1 MAGRSSRARGGPA
14 APGWGTHRNQQMSPA
29 GPAIARGPEKWSD
42 MGLLLRPMV
51 AQVSR
56 PPALAAV
63 SGLDVGALPG
73 RQGRRAP
80 AGRPAAGAG
89 PS

>member
-1 MAGRSSRARGGPA
+1 
-14 APGWGTHRNQQMSPA
+14 MSPA

-42 MGLLLRPMV
+42 MGLFYSYHLWV

-56 PPALAAV
+56 PPALAKA
-63 SGLDVGALPG
+63 SGPGVGVPS
-73 RQGRRAP
+73 RRPGRRAP
-80 AGRPAAGAG
+80 SGRPAGDAG